1 MIEKRKYVQKQRA
14 EKRDE
19 TRRRILE
26 ATTELHRTLGPAA
39 TQIAEIARRAGVQ
52 RVTVYDH
59 FPDERALLAAC
70 SAHWRAL
77 HPAPDPAPWRAVESP
92 GARLR
97 LALHDLYAWYRETES
112 MTGNVLRDA
121 ETVPALGAIVEG
133 GLGRYLTGV
142 RTVLAA
148 PFRARGKRRERI
160 DAAVRAAVD
169 FHFWQALAPL
179 GDSQAAELAAGLV
192 ELAATRRGA
201 SPYPKDTTS
210 HPPGRG

>member
-26 ATTELHRTLGPAA
+26 ATAELHRTLGPAA

-59 FPDERALLAAC
+59 FPDEQALLAAC

-77 HPAPDPAPWRAVESP
+77 HPAPDPAPWRAVENP
-92 GARLR
+92 DARLR
-97 LALHDLYAWYRETES
+97 LALHDLYAWFRETES

-133 GLGRYLTGV
+133 GLGRYLTEV
-142 RTVLAA
+142 RTLLAA

-179 GDSQAAELAAGLV
+179 DDSEAAELAAGLV
-192 ELAATRRGA
+192 GLATRRPGA
-201 SPYPKDTTS
+201 GQLPQ
-210 HPPGRG
+210 R

>member
-14 EKRDE
+14 ERRDE

-26 ATTELHRTLGPAA
+26 ATVELHRTLGPAA
-39 TQIAEIARRAGVQ
+39 TQISEIARRAGVQ

-59 FPDERALLAAC
+59 FPDEGTLLAAC

-77 HPAPDPAPWRAVESP
+77 HPAPDPTPWRAIESP
-92 GARLR
+92 GPRLR
-97 LALHDLYAWYRETES
+97 LALNDLYAWYRETES

-121 ETVPALGAIVEG
+121 ETVPTLGVIVEG

-142 RTVLAA
+142 RAVLAE

-179 GDSQAAELAAGLV
+179 GDSHAAELAAGLV
-192 ELAATRRGA
+192 ELAARRRGA
-201 SPYPKDTTS
+201 R
-210 HPPGRG
+210 HLPGG

>member
-1 MIEKRKYVQKQRA
+1 MIEKRKYVLKQRA
-14 EKRDE
+14 EKRE
-19 TRRRILE
+19 QTRRRILA
-26 ATTELHRTLGPAA
+26 ATVELHRTLGPAA

-59 FPDERALLAAC
+59 FPDEGALLAAC

-77 HPAPDPAPWRAVESP
+77 HPAPDPAPWRAVENP
-92 GARLR
+92 DARLR

-121 ETVPALGAIVEG
+121 ETVPVLGAIVEG

-169 FHFWQALAPL
+169 FRFWQALAPL

-192 ELAATRRGA
+192 ELAATR
-201 SPYPKDTTS
+201 
-210 HPPGRG
+210 PGTGRRRLAVS

>member
-1 MIEKRKYVQKQRA
+1 MIEKRKYVLKQRA

-26 ATTELHRTLGPAA
+26 ATVELHRTLGPAA
-39 TQIAEIARRAGVQ
+39 TQISEIARRAGVQ

-59 FPDERALLAAC
+59 FPDEGTLLAAC

-92 GARLR
+92 GPRLR

-121 ETVPALGAIVEG
+121 ETVPVLGAIVEG

-142 RTVLAA
+142 RTVLSA

-192 ELAATRRGA
+192 ELAATRRA
-201 SPYPKDTTS
+201 RPYPKVYDE
-210 HPPGRG
+210 PPAR